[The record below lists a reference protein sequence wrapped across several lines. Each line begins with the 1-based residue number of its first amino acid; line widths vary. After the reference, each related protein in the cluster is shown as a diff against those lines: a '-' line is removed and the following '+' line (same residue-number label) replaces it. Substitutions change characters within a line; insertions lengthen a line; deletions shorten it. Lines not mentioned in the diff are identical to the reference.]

1 MSDVNLQVHML
12 LLDSGATTTGTTSST
27 AANSGAANTAVAS
40 SCAIDL
46 SGATLLRAYVAMAHG
61 LSDVLHAITLWQSI
75 ETWRRSYRVSDK
87 QFASEAELIYKR
99 HLKPNTALQSAK
111 VNSVIL
117 ALACLLTT
125 LLAPDNLYACMYVYF
140 VHVVGAVF
148 EYHSVSNT
156 LVLHF

>member
-1 MSDVNLQVHML
+1 ML
-12 LLDSGATTTGTTSST
+12 LLDTGATTNGTDGTV
-27 AANSGAANTAVAS
+27 SGTAVDIVTATTAIAS
-40 SCAIDL
+40 SSAADV

-111 VNSVIL
+111 VNSVVL
-117 ALACLLTT
+117 ALACLLTV
-125 LLAPDNLYACMYVYF
+125 LLIPDNLYVCIYTLHMSWVRCLK
-140 VHVVGAVF
+140 
-148 EYHSVSNT
+148 YHSVSNT
-156 LVLHF
+156 IVLHF